1 MEQRESGKSDNSY
14 IANKKSPLQ
23 KVGEFLREAR
33 QARSLSIEDLS
44 SSLRIGKEQLIAL
57 EEGDEKSLPEKVFI
71 RAMVRRIA
79 EKLNLDTSFIFEE
92 LNEGKKNE
100 PKYNPVINKEIPRK
114 KENLNQFRMVI
125 ISGLL
130 GLLTSIIVLKY
141 IENNQNDLINPRKEL
156 YVFMVE
162 PKGPGHKVRIELEKA
177 GGVP

>member
-79 EKLNLDTSFIFEE
+79 EKLNLDTGFILEE
-92 LNEGKKNE
+92 LNEKNKKEAKYKTLIKEESTKKN
-100 PKYNPVINKEIPRK
+100 KSINPFIIV
-114 KENLNQFRMVI
+114 L
-125 ISGLL
+125 ISGAL
-130 GLLTSIIVLKY
+130 GLLTSFLVLKY
-141 IENNQNDLINPRKEL
+141 IERAQKDSINLQKSEILL
-156 YVFMVE
+156 YN
-162 PKGPGHKVRIELEKA
+162 KN
-177 GGVP
+177 

>member
-79 EKLNLDTSFIFEE
+79 EKLNLDTGFILEE
-92 LNEGKKNE
+92 LNEKNKKEAKYNTLIKKETTKKN
-100 PKYNPVINKEIPRK
+100 KSINPFIFV
-114 KENLNQFRMVI
+114 LV
-125 ISGLL
+125 SGAL
-130 GLLTSIIVLKY
+130 GLLTSFMVLKY
-141 IENNQNDLINPRKEL
+141 IERAQKESINLQKSEIFL
-156 YVFMVE
+156 FN
-162 PKGPGHKVRIELEKA
+162 KN
-177 GGVP
+177 

>member
-33 QARSLSIEDLS
+33 KARSLSIEDLS

-79 EKLNLDTSFIFEE
+79 EKLNLDTGFILEE
-92 LNEGKKNE
+92 LNEKNKKEAKYNTLIKKETTKKN
-100 PKYNPVINKEIPRK
+100 KSINLFTIV
-114 KENLNQFRMVI
+114 LV
-125 ISGLL
+125 SGAL
-130 GLLTSIIVLKY
+130 GLLTSFMVLKY
-141 IENNQNDLINPRKEL
+141 IERAQKESINLQKSKIFI
-156 YVFMVE
+156 YN
-162 PKGPGHKVRIELEKA
+162 KN
-177 GGVP
+177 

>member
-79 EKLNLDTSFIFEE
+79 EKLNLDTGFILEE
-92 LNEGKKNE
+92 LNEKTKKEAKYNTLIKKETTKKN
-100 PKYNPVINKEIPRK
+100 KSINLFTIV
-114 KENLNQFRMVI
+114 LV
-125 ISGLL
+125 SGAL
-130 GLLTSIIVLKY
+130 GLLTSFMVLKY
-141 IENNQNDLINPRKEL
+141 IERAQKESINLQKSEIFL
-156 YVFMVE
+156 YN
-162 PKGPGHKVRIELEKA
+162 KN
-177 GGVP
+177 

>member
-79 EKLNLDTSFIFEE
+79 EKLNLDTGFILEE
-92 LNEGKKNE
+92 LNEKNKKEAKYNTLIKKETTKKN
-100 PKYNPVINKEIPRK
+100 KSINLFTIV
-114 KENLNQFRMVI
+114 LV
-125 ISGLL
+125 SGAL
-130 GLLTSIIVLKY
+130 GLLTSFMVLKY
-141 IENNQNDLINPRKEL
+141 IERAQKESINLQKSEIFI
-156 YVFMVE
+156 YN
-162 PKGPGHKVRIELEKA
+162 KN
-177 GGVP
+177 